1 MKKILLL
8 FSICLI
14 PMLGY
19 AQTDENGKERVYI
32 DYFSRPGT
40 ISNILA
46 EALRNKVIEGIQ
58 KMDRVELIDVDS
70 NEALKTEAKRRQEA
84 SAMGD
89 AVCRSEVMTTL
100 GAQYL
105 IQGNITS
112 MQGVKKTDS
121 KGKTYYQ
128 GSVSYTLKIVDPS
141 NGTLK
146 GTQTFTHEGLTGN
159 IGDTPDEA
167 IIKTLDYVVISMDD
181 FVDEYFKMKGTIVQ
195 IESTKKD
202 KAQTVYIDLGT
213 KRGVQKGQKFI
224 VYIEMDI
231 AGELSLKEVGRLNVK
246 EVLSGTRSLCTVSKG
261 GEEIMKAS
269 KEEKKL
275 IILSRKIP
283 FRRTWTMMKL
293 RILLLNLL
301 VVYTIHFMAQ
311 ESYSNDVTCVKAD
324 DNIAV
329 ITASGTAEKRKMY
342 IIWH

>member
-58 KMDRVELIDVDS
+58 KMDRVEL
-70 NEALKTEAKRRQEA
+70 TEAKRRQEA

-275 IILSRKIP
+275 IILSRKNT
-283 FRRTWTMMKL
+283 FL
-293 RILLLNLL
+293 GGLGL
-301 VVYTIHFMAQ
+301 
-311 ESYSNDVTCVKAD
+311 
-324 DNIAV
+324 
-329 ITASGTAEKRKMY
+329 
-342 IIWH
+342 

>member
-1 MKKILLL
+1 M
-8 FSICLI
+8 
-14 PMLGY
+14 
-19 AQTDENGKERVYI
+19 
-32 DYFSRPGT
+32 
-40 ISNILA
+40 A

-146 GTQTFTHEGLTGN
+146 RTQTFTHEGLTGN

-275 IILSRKIP
+275 IILSRKNT
-283 FRRTWTMMKL
+283 FL
-293 RILLLNLL
+293 GGLGL
-301 VVYTIHFMAQ
+301 
-311 ESYSNDVTCVKAD
+311 
-324 DNIAV
+324 
-329 ITASGTAEKRKMY
+329 
-342 IIWH
+342 

>member
-213 KRGVQKGQKFI
+213 KRG
-224 VYIEMDI
+224 
-231 AGELSLKEVGRLNVK
+231 ATGEPGALLAPT
-246 EVLSGTRSLCTVSKG
+246 SGTRAASACISPSKSRVG
-261 GEEIMKAS
+261 AISFAILVAS
-269 KEEKKL
+269 TTLSTTSCLAEPLVEKL
-275 IILSRKIP
+275 NRATFGFSIP
-283 FRRTWTMMKL
+283 ATAFA
-293 RILLLNLL
+293 
-301 VVYTIHFMAQ
+301 VCAVQ
-311 ESYSNDVTCVKAD
+311 
-324 DNIAV
+324 IA
-329 ITASGTAEKRKMY
+329 ICAS
-342 IIWH
+342 

>member
-1 MKKILLL
+1 
-8 FSICLI
+8 
-14 PMLGY
+14 
-19 AQTDENGKERVYI
+19 
-32 DYFSRPGT
+32 
-40 ISNILA
+40 
-46 EALRNKVIEGIQ
+46 
-58 KMDRVELIDVDS
+58 
-70 NEALKTEAKRRQEA
+70 
-84 SAMGD
+84 
-89 AVCRSEVMTTL
+89 
-100 GAQYL
+100 AQYL

-275 IILSRKIP
+275 IILSRKNT
-283 FRRTWTMMKL
+283 FL
-293 RILLLNLL
+293 GGLGL
-301 VVYTIHFMAQ
+301 
-311 ESYSNDVTCVKAD
+311 
-324 DNIAV
+324 
-329 ITASGTAEKRKMY
+329 
-342 IIWH
+342 

>member
-19 AQTDENGKERVYI
+19 AQTDENGKKESILIISRVLVLSVI
-32 DYFSRPGT
+32 F
-40 ISNILA
+40 LA

-195 IESTKKD
+195 IESTKKIKHKLYISILELREGYK
-202 KAQTVYIDLGT
+202 KA
-213 KRGVQKGQKFI
+213 RN
-224 VYIEMDI
+224 
-231 AGELSLKEVGRLNVK
+231 LSF
-246 EVLSGTRSLCTVSKG
+246 T
-261 GEEIMKAS
+261 
-269 KEEKKL
+269 
-275 IILSRKIP
+275 
-283 FRRTWTMMKL
+283 
-293 RILLLNLL
+293 
-301 VVYTIHFMAQ
+301 
-311 ESYSNDVTCVKAD
+311 
-324 DNIAV
+324 
-329 ITASGTAEKRKMY
+329 
-342 IIWH
+342 

>member
-1 MKKILLL
+1 MKKSLLL

-275 IILSRKIP
+275 IILSRKNT
-283 FRRTWTMMKL
+283 FL
-293 RILLLNLL
+293 GGLGL
-301 VVYTIHFMAQ
+301 
-311 ESYSNDVTCVKAD
+311 
-324 DNIAV
+324 
-329 ITASGTAEKRKMY
+329 
-342 IIWH
+342 

>member
-105 IQGNITS
+105 IEGNITS

-121 KGKTYYQ
+121 KGKTYYE
-128 GSVSYTLKIVDPS
+128 SEFITINPETTIIRLS
-141 NGTLK
+141 
-146 GTQTFTHEGLTGN
+146 FLTN
-159 IGDTPDEA
+159 A
-167 IIKTLDYVVISMDD
+167 N
-181 FVDEYFKMKGTIVQ
+181 
-195 IESTKKD
+195 
-202 KAQTVYIDLGT
+202 
-213 KRGVQKGQKFI
+213 RN
-224 VYIEMDI
+224 
-231 AGELSLKEVGRLNVK
+231 LSLTEVPNGNYWMYNV
-246 EVLSGTRSLCTVSKG
+246 SLDELELFWK
-261 GEEIMKAS
+261 
-269 KEEKKL
+269 
-275 IILSRKIP
+275 
-283 FRRTWTMMKL
+283 
-293 RILLLNLL
+293 
-301 VVYTIHFMAQ
+301 
-311 ESYSNDVTCVKAD
+311 
-324 DNIAV
+324 
-329 ITASGTAEKRKMY
+329 
-342 IIWH
+342 